1 MSDLMVGRLAVVGL
15 GPGGEAW
22 RTPEATAR
30 LAAATDLVGYGPYL
44 RQVGTIGDHQTS
56 HAFPNR
62 KEAERAAFA
71 LDLAAA
77 GRDVAIVSSGDPGI
91 FAMATAVVEELHRE
105 NASGRWARV
114 SVTVVPGITAATA
127 AAARIGAPLGHDLC
141 LISLSDVLKP
151 WSVIERRISAA
162 AGADFVVALYNPL
175 SRHRP
180 WQLQRAL
187 DLIGQHRT
195 ADTPVVEAHDVGRP
209 GESIRVLTLGELSSA
224 TVDMRTLLIVG
235 SSATQQFTD
244 GAGKSWVYT
253 PRHYPS
259 QPSDAGVDPLL

>member
-1 MSDLMVGRLAVVGL
+1 MSDPSVGRLAVIGL
-15 GPGGEAW
+15 GPGDEEW

-30 LAAATDLVGYGPYL
+30 LASATDLVGYGPYL
-44 RQVGTIGDHQTS
+44 RQIGKIGGHQTS
-56 HAFPNR
+56 HSFPNR
-62 KEAERAAFA
+62 KEVARAAFA
-71 LDLAAA
+71 LDLAAS

-105 NASGRWARV
+105 SGSGRWGGV
-114 SVTVVPGITAATA
+114 SVTIVPGVTAATA

-151 WSVIERRISAA
+151 WDVIERRVSTAA
-162 AGADFVVALYNPL
+162 SADFVIALYNPL

-187 DLIGQHRT
+187 DLIGHHRS
-195 ADTPVVEAHDVGRP
+195 ADTPVVEAHNVGRP
-209 GESIRVLTLGELSSA
+209 EESIQSLTLGQVSPT

-235 SSATQQFTD
+235 SSTTRQFTD
-244 GAGKSWVYT
+244 AAGRSWVYT
-253 PRHYPS
+253 PRHYPGRPEGS
-259 QPSDAGVDPLL
+259 ED

>member
-1 MSDLMVGRLAVVGL
+1 MSGPGGGSLAVVGL
-15 GPGGEAW
+15 GPGDATW

-44 RQVGTIGDHQTS
+44 RQIGTIGVHQTS
-56 HAFPNR
+56 HSFPNR
-62 KEAERAAFA
+62 KEVERAAFA
-71 LDLAAA
+71 LDLAAS

-91 FAMATAVVEELHRE
+91 FAMASAVVEELHKE
-105 NASGRWARV
+105 NASGRWDGV
-114 SVTVVPGITAATA
+114 TITVVPGVTAATA

-151 WSVIERRISAA
+151 WEVIEQRLTAA
-162 AGADFVVALYNPL
+162 AAADFVIALYNPL

-187 DLIGQHRT
+187 ELIGQHRS
-195 ADTPVVEAHDVGRP
+195 AETPVVEAHNVGRP
-209 GESIRVLTLGELSSA
+209 EESVQTLTLGQVSPT

-235 SSATQQFTD
+235 SSTTQQFTD
-244 GAGKSWVYT
+244 GTGRSWVYT
-253 PRHYPS
+253 PRHYPGTS
-259 QPSDAGVDPLL
+259 EDSSEE